1 MDAQHPSPPSRD
13 RLPLAMTP
21 SQVIAL
27 GLVAASMGWAV
38 WLLRDRPTSEEVE
51 LLAGMALPSSE
62 MAIMEAA
69 FDRAQLTDHR
79 TDGGRVWVPRS
90 RQSAYMRALVDAEA
104 LPREFGG
111 SLRRALEKNS
121 PWQSRAVQDELLRV
135 ATQEEL
141 SLVICS
147 MPGIERAAVLYDT
160 ESHHSLEGGGP
171 AKTASVNVRT
181 QPDMELDPARVQAIR
196 VLVSSSIAGLTPER
210 VAVTDLRS
218 GRVYVGPLEPVAER
232 EPAAI
237 AAADPALAR
246 KIAHE
251 HHLATKVR
259 QALAFLKGATVDVSV
274 EFDAVEADDPPLPP
288 GPESV
293 SGTPPSD
300 LEATVAG
307 PVQKSADAN
316 APAEIRPRSAIIVAA
331 PPPPPSPPRPAPV
344 RATTPDIPGAIL
356 VSIAVPDSYF
366 QSACRVAEERAGQPV
381 LQPIAIEAQETE
393 RIRRHVQSLLPATRD
408 PARRRVVVTS
418 FPVAGPAQA
427 RREPAMRGNA
437 AARASA
443 AAPATAERSPKK
455 ADDLEAV
462 IAAVTAGRFGD
473 VPRQVWLAA
482 TSICV
487 GLLAGFLW
495 WAGGRR
501 HPASIGLSPRQR
513 MQQPR
518 IDWSE
523 VGDPHASESAAS
535 GIASPQAAGGFGIG
549 RAAAVLLGLCACAAP
564 VQAGPPDSAA
574 AVAPMPETILSET
587 PASAS
592 QPQHASLQTASP
604 TGDTHAAASTAGS
617 PARRAEAPLAVGTI
631 PQVLPALPLAA
642 RGDASAADATSGA
655 AGDGNHSVQR
665 SDWKLLAAIVAAF
678 AVVAAATAF
687 NRRRTTVLP
696 PDVFE
701 VLGEGSLGGQHAVRI
716 VRFGPK
722 TLLVGVSAAGCQTLA
737 ELTDPQATACI
748 AAACRGIHPPIRPAA
763 SPRTIMPRSQPS
775 TAARTGGEAA

>member
-1 MDAQHPSPPSRD
+1 MDAQQPSPSTRD
-13 RLPLAMTP
+13 RLPLAITP
-21 SQVIAL
+21 AQIIAI
-27 GLVAASMGWAV
+27 GLVAASIGWAG

-196 VLVSSSIAGLTPER
+196 VLVSASIAGLTPER

-218 GRVYVGPLEPVAER
+218 GRVYAGPLEAAEDR
-232 EPAAI
+232 DAVVLAG
-237 AAADPALAR
+237 ADPALAR

-274 EFDAVEADDPPLPP
+274 EFAPDESESAPVAPRPEEMPAAQSADLA
-288 GPESV
+288 
-293 SGTPPSD
+293 
-300 LEATVAG
+300 ATAGG

-331 PPPPPSPPRPAPV
+331 APPAPMLSQPAPT
-344 RATTPDIPGAIL
+344 RAAADTPDAIH

-366 QSACRVAEERAGQPV
+366 QSACRAAEERAGQPM

-408 PARRRVVVTS
+408 PTRRRVTVTS
-418 FPVAGPAQA
+418 FPVASTSLA
-427 RREPAMRGNA
+427 RRESAVRGTAPSRTSAGSAVVATADRKTTAPLTVDGVA
-437 AARASA
+437 AA
-443 AAPATAERSPKK
+443 
-455 ADDLEAV
+455 V
-462 IAAVTAGRFGD
+462 VAGRLSEI
-473 VPRQVWLAA
+473 PRQAWLAA

-501 HPASIGLSPRQR
+501 DSSLAGRVPRHG

-518 IDWSE
+518 IDWAGAEDAQATVAMST
-523 VGDPHASESAAS
+523 GAAS
-535 GIASPQAAGGFGIG
+535 GQSSGGFGVR
-549 RAAAVLLGLCACAAP
+549 RAAALILLLYGCGSPVLA
-564 VQAGPPDSAA
+564 AGPDSTA
-574 AVAPMPETILSET
+574 AVAPLPEAIIAE
-587 PASAS
+587 AQAAAD
-592 QPQHASLQTASP
+592 QPQTVSLQTTSP
-604 TGDTHAAASTAGS
+604 GFRTSAPRAAIGS
-617 PARRAEAPLAVGTI
+617 DGVA
-631 PQVLPALPLAA
+631 PQVLPALPLDA
-642 RGDASAADATSGA
+642 RGDAARADLATSLADTA
-655 AGDGNHSVQR
+655 ARSGQL
-665 SDWKLLAAIVAAF
+665 SDWKLLAALAAAF
-678 AVVAAATAF
+678 AVLVAATAF
-687 NRRRTTVLP
+687 TRRRATVLP

-722 TLLVGVSAAGCQTLA
+722 TLLVGVSSAGCQTLA

-748 AAACRGIHPPIRPAA
+748 AAACRGVYPPIRPAA
-763 SPRTIMPRSQPS
+763 PSRSIAPQSPPV
-775 TAARTGGEAA
+775 TAARAGGEAA

>member
-1 MDAQHPSPPSRD
+1 MDAQQPSPSSRD
-13 RLPLAMTP
+13 RLLAITP
-21 SQVIAL
+21 AQIIAL
-27 GLVAASMGWAV
+27 GLVAASIGWAG

-121 PWQSRAVQDELLRV
+121 PWQSRAVQGELLRV

-196 VLVSSSIAGLTPER
+196 VLVSASIAGLAPER

-218 GRVYVGPLEPVAER
+218 GRVYAGPLESVEDR
-232 EPAAI
+232 EAAVL
-237 AAADPALAR
+237 AGADPALAR

-259 QALAFLKGATVDVSV
+259 QSLAFLKGATVDVSV
-274 EFDAVEADDPPLPP
+274 EFGLDDSEAAPLAPRPEEMHVAHPADIDATAP
-288 GPESV
+288 
-293 SGTPPSD
+293 
-300 LEATVAG
+300 G

-316 APAEIRPRSAIIVAA
+316 APAEIRLRSAIIVAS
-331 PPPPPSPPRPAPV
+331 PPPSPALAQPAPA
-344 RATTPDIPGAIL
+344 RAAATDTPEAIH

-366 QSACRVAEERAGQPV
+366 QAACRAAEERAGQPV

-408 PARRRVVVTS
+408 PTRRRVMVTS
-418 FPVAGPAQA
+418 FPVASNSLA
-427 RREPAMRGNA
+427 RRESAVRGTV
-437 AARASA
+437 ASRSS
-443 AAPATAERSPKK
+443 AAPAALATAARTIPAPLT
-455 ADDLEAV
+455 ADAV
-462 IAAVTAGRFGD
+462 VAAVVAGRFGEI
-473 VPRQVWLAA
+473 PRQVWLAA

-501 HPASIGLSPRQR
+501 DPSLVGRLPRQGL
-513 MQQPR
+513 QPPR
-518 IDWSE
+518 IDWSDAGE
-523 VGDPHASESAAS
+523 AHATDAVAGG
-535 GIASPQAAGGFGIG
+535 GIPGQSSSGFGIS
-549 RAAAVLLGLCACAAP
+549 RAAALILAVCACGAP
-564 VQAGPPDSAA
+564 VRAAGLEPTA
-574 AVAPMPETILSET
+574 AVAPLPEAFLSEA
-587 PASAS
+587 ASS
-592 QPQHASLQTASP
+592 IDQPQTVSLQTA
-604 TGDTHAAASTAGS
+604 ASSSIA
-617 PARRAEAPLAVGTI
+617 PARHAGIGSGGSGA
-631 PQVLPALPLAA
+631 PQVLPALPLNSHGDAAAADLATGLTGAAA
-642 RGDASAADATSGA
+642 RSG
-655 AGDGNHSVQR
+655 QLT
-665 SDWKLLAAIVAAF
+665 DWKLLGAIAAAF
-678 AVVAAATAF
+678 GVLVAATAF
-687 NRRRTTVLP
+687 NRRRASVLP

-748 AAACRGIHPPIRPAA
+748 AAACRGVHPPIRPAA
-763 SPRTIMPRSQPS
+763 PARSVAPQRLPA

>member
-1 MDAQHPSPPSRD
+1 MDAQQPSPSSRD
-13 RLPLAMTP
+13 RLLAITP
-21 SQVIAL
+21 AQIIAL
-27 GLVAASMGWAV
+27 GLVAASIGWAG

-121 PWQSRAVQDELLRV
+121 PWQSRAVQGELLRV
-135 ATQEEL
+135 ATQVEL

-196 VLVSSSIAGLTPER
+196 VLVSASIAGLAPER

-218 GRVYVGPLEPVAER
+218 GRVYSGPLESAEDR
-232 EPAAI
+232 EAAVL
-237 AAADPALAR
+237 AGADPALAR

-259 QALAFLKGATVDVSV
+259 QSLAFLKGATVDVSV
-274 EFDAVEADDPPLPP
+274 EFGLDDSEAAPLAPRPEEMHVAHPADIDATAP
-288 GPESV
+288 
-293 SGTPPSD
+293 
-300 LEATVAG
+300 G

-316 APAEIRPRSAIIVAA
+316 APAEIRLRSAIIVAS
-331 PPPPPSPPRPAPV
+331 PPPSPALAQPAPA
-344 RATTPDIPGAIL
+344 RAAATDTPEAIH

-366 QSACRVAEERAGQPV
+366 QAACRAAEERAGQPV

-408 PARRRVVVTS
+408 PTRRRVMVTS
-418 FPVAGPAQA
+418 FPVASNSLA
-427 RREPAMRGNA
+427 RRESAVRGTV
-437 AARASA
+437 ASRSS
-443 AAPATAERSPKK
+443 AAPAALATAARTIPAPLT
-455 ADDLEAV
+455 ADAV
-462 IAAVTAGRFGD
+462 VAAVVAGRFGEI
-473 VPRQVWLAA
+473 PRQVWLAA

-501 HPASIGLSPRQR
+501 DPSLVGRLPRQGL
-513 MQQPR
+513 QQPR
-518 IDWSE
+518 IDWSGAGE
-523 VGDPHASESAAS
+523 AHATDAAAS
-535 GIASPQAAGGFGIG
+535 GGMPGPSSSGFGIG
-549 RAAAVLLGLCACAAP
+549 RAAALILAVCACGAP
-564 VQAGPPDSAA
+564 VRAAGVDATA
-574 AVAPMPETILSET
+574 AVAPLPEAFLSEA
-587 PASAS
+587 PSS
-592 QPQHASLQTASP
+592 NDQPQTVSFQTA
-604 TGDTHAAASTAGS
+604 
-617 PARRAEAPLAVGTI
+617 AP
-631 PQVLPALPLAA
+631 
-642 RGDASAADATSGA
+642 
-655 AGDGNHSVQR
+655 
-665 SDWKLLAAIVAAF
+665 
-678 AVVAAATAF
+678 
-687 NRRRTTVLP
+687 
-696 PDVFE
+696 
-701 VLGEGSLGGQHAVRI
+701 
-716 VRFGPK
+716 
-722 TLLVGVSAAGCQTLA
+722 
-737 ELTDPQATACI
+737 
-748 AAACRGIHPPIRPAA
+748 
-763 SPRTIMPRSQPS
+763 
-775 TAARTGGEAA
+775 

>member
-1 MDAQHPSPPSRD
+1 MDAQQPSPSSRD
-13 RLPLAMTP
+13 RLSLAMTP
-21 SQVIAL
+21 AQVIAL
-27 GLVAASMGWAV
+27 GLVAVSMGWAV

-196 VLVSSSIAGLTPER
+196 VLVSSSIAGLSPER

-218 GRVYVGPLEPVAER
+218 GRVYVGPLETVADR
-232 EPAAI
+232 DNAAI
-237 AAADPALAR
+237 AGADPALAR

-251 HHLATKVR
+251 HHLASKVR
-259 QALAFLKGATVDVSV
+259 QSLAFLKGATVDVSV
-274 EFDAVEADDPPLPP
+274 EFDVAEADAPPLPP
-288 GPESV
+288 APESLQASRPADLDASP
-293 SGTPPSD
+293 SGPM
-300 LEATVAG
+300 
-307 PVQKSADAN
+307 QKSADAN
-316 APAEIRPRSAIIVAA
+316 APAEVRPRSAIIVAS
-331 PPPPPSPPRPAPV
+331 PPPPPTRV
-344 RATTPDIPGAIL
+344 QLTPDRSTTADVPGVIL

-366 QSACRVAEERAGQPV
+366 QAACRAAAERAGQPA
-381 LQPIAIEAQETE
+381 LQPIAIEAQEME
-393 RIRRHVQSLLPATRD
+393 RIRRHVLSLLPATRD
-408 PARRRVVVTS
+408 PAQRRVIITS
-418 FPVAGPAQA
+418 FPVTGPSPA
-427 RREPAMRGNA
+427 RRESAGRSTAGPQTTA
-437 AARASA
+437 AL
-443 AAPATAERSPKK
+443 AAPQS
-455 ADDLEAV
+455 ADHSTHHHHGLDAAIAAV
-462 IAAVTAGRFGD
+462 IAGRFSE
-473 VPRQVWLAA
+473 VPRQAWLAA

-501 HPASIGLSPRQR
+501 HPSSIR
-513 MQQPR
+513 MSHRHGVPQPR
-518 IDWSE
+518 IDWSD
-523 VGDPHASESAAS
+523 VGTPEAADTMASETRSRQSAS
-535 GIASPQAAGGFGIG
+535 GLGIG
-549 RAAAVLLGLCACAAP
+549 RAAALLLGLCACATP
-564 VQAGPPDSAA
+564 LQAAGPDSAA
-574 AVAPMPETILSET
+574 AVAPMPETVLHET
-587 PASAS
+587 PPPTDQL
-592 QPQHASLQTASP
+592 QPASLQTA
-604 TGDTHAAASTAGS
+604 AATLGG
-617 PARRAEAPLAVGTI
+617 PARQSVTGQHGSGA
-631 PQVLPALPLAA
+631 PQVLPALPLIS
-642 RGDASAADATSGA
+642 RGDATVADLVTGPNGA
-655 AGDGNHSVQR
+655 AVHSVQR
-665 SDWKLLAAIVAAF
+665 SDWRLLAAIVAAF

-687 NRRRTTVLP
+687 TRRRASVLP

-748 AAACRGIHPPIRPAA
+748 AAACRGVYPPIRPGA
-763 SPRTIMPRSQPS
+763 SPRSIAPQGQPS
-775 TAARTGGEAA
+775 IKASSGGEAA

>member
-1 MDAQHPSPPSRD
+1 MDAQQPSPSSRD
-13 RLPLAMTP
+13 RLPLAVTP
-21 SQVIAL
+21 AQIVAL
-27 GLVAASMGWAV
+27 GLVAASIGWAG

-196 VLVSSSIAGLTPER
+196 VLVSASIAGLAPER

-218 GRVYVGPLEPVAER
+218 GRVYAGPLETAEDND
-232 EPAAI
+232 AA
-237 AAADPALAR
+237 ALAGADPALAR

-259 QALAFLKGATVDVSV
+259 QSLSFLKGATVDVSV
-274 EFDAVEADDPPLPP
+274 EFATDDAETPPLAPR
-288 GPESV
+288 PEAMPTV
-293 SGTPPSD
+293 QAAD
-300 LEATVAG
+300 LAATAGG

-316 APAEIRPRSAIIVAA
+316 APAEIRSRSAIIVAS
-331 PPPPPSPPRPAPV
+331 PPPTPVSAQPAPTRV
-344 RATTPDIPGAIL
+344 AAADTPEAIQ

-366 QSACRVAEERAGQPV
+366 QAACRAAEERAGQPV
-381 LQPIAIEAQETE
+381 LQPIAIEAQEIE

-408 PARRRVVVTS
+408 PSRQRVLVTS
-418 FPVAGPAQA
+418 FPVASTSLARRDSAARGTGASRTSAGPAVV
-427 RREPAMRGNA
+427 
-437 AARASA
+437 
-443 AAPATAERSPKK
+443 ATAERTTP
-455 ADDLEAV
+455 APLTVD
-462 IAAVTAGRFGD
+462 AVTAALVAGRFSEI
-473 VPRQVWLAA
+473 PRQAWLAA

-501 HPASIGLSPRQR
+501 DASSSGRLSSRGV
-513 MQQPR
+513 QQPR
-518 IDWSE
+518 IDWSGVDE
-523 VGDPHASESAAS
+523 AHAANAMPTGAAS
-535 GIASPQAAGGFGIG
+535 GQSNGGFGIG
-549 RAAAVLLGLCACAAP
+549 RAAALMLILYGCATPLRAA
-564 VQAGPPDSAA
+564 GPDSAA
-574 AVAPMPETILSET
+574 AVAPLPEAITSDA
-587 PASAS
+587 PSATD
-592 QPQHASLQTASP
+592 QPQTISLQTASP
-604 TGDTHAAASTAGS
+604 ISRTFSPQTATGSRG
-617 PARRAEAPLAVGTI
+617 V
-631 PQVLPALPLAA
+631 PQVLPALPLDAP
-642 RGDASAADATSGA
+642 GDATGADRA
-655 AGDGNHSVQR
+655 AGLASTTARSGQL
-665 SDWKLLAAIVAAF
+665 SDWKLLAAIAAAF
-678 AVVAAATAF
+678 AVLVAATAF
-687 NRRRTTVLP
+687 NRRRATVLP

-722 TLLVGVSAAGCQTLA
+722 TLLVGVSSAGCQTLA

-748 AAACRGIHPPIRPAA
+748 AAACRGLHPPIRPAA
-763 SPRTIMPRSQPS
+763 SPRSVAPQSPS
-775 TAARTGGEAA
+775 VTAARAGGEAA

>member
-1 MDAQHPSPPSRD
+1 MDAQQPSPSSRD
-13 RLPLAMTP
+13 RLGLAVTP
-21 SQVIAL
+21 AQVIAI

-121 PWQSRAVQDELLRV
+121 PWQSRAVQGELLRV

-160 ESHHSLEGGGP
+160 ESHHSLGAGGP

-181 QPDMELDPARVQAIR
+181 QPDMELDPVRVQAIR
-196 VLVSSSIAGLTPER
+196 VLVGASIAGLSPER

-218 GRVYVGPLEPVAER
+218 GRVYVGPLETIADR
-232 EPAAI
+232 EAASI
-237 AAADPALAR
+237 AGADPTLVR
-246 KIAHE
+246 KMAHE

-274 EFDAVEADDPPLPP
+274 EFDAAETDAAPLPP
-288 GPESV
+288 VPESGQG
-293 SGTPPSD
+293 SRPAD
-300 LEATVAG
+300 LEATQPG
-307 PVQKSADAN
+307 HLQKLADAN
-316 APAEIRPRSAIIVAA
+316 APAEIRSRSAIIVAS
-331 PPPPPSPPRPAPV
+331 PPPPPTPPQPTPPQPAAV
-344 RATTPDIPGAIL
+344 RATTADVPGAIL

-366 QSACRVAEERAGQPV
+366 QAACRAAVERAGQPV
-381 LQPIAIEAQETE
+381 LQPLAIEAQEME
-393 RIRRHVQSLLPATRD
+393 RIRRHVLSLLPATRD
-408 PARRRVVVTS
+408 PAQRRVVITS
-418 FPVAGPAQA
+418 FPVAGPSPT
-427 RREPAMRGNA
+427 RREPAGRFT
-437 AARASA
+437 ASGPAA
-443 AAPATAERSPKK
+443 AAPAAPQSAEGSGHQ
-455 ADDLEAV
+455 AHELDAIIAAV
-462 IAAVTAGRFGD
+462 IAGHFSE
-473 VPRQVWLAA
+473 VPRQAWLAA

-501 HPASIGLSPRQR
+501 HPSSIGLSPRHAA
-513 MQQPR
+513 QQPR
-518 IDWSE
+518 IDWAG
-523 VGDPHASESAAS
+523 VGDPQVAEAVSAGGGYGQSAS
-535 GIASPQAAGGFGIG
+535 GYGID

-564 VQAGPPDSAA
+564 VQAAGPDSAA
-574 AVAPMPETILSET
+574 AVAPMPEMILRET
-587 PASAS
+587 
-592 QPQHASLQTASP
+592 QPSVDQLQPASLQTAAAISGTP
-604 TGDTHAAASTAGS
+604 ERTAATSYGGSTG
-617 PARRAEAPLAVGTI
+617 
-631 PQVLPALPLAA
+631 PQVLPALPLSSRGEAA
-642 RGDASAADATSGA
+642 AVDLATGPGGTAGRSG
-655 AGDGNHSVQR
+655 QL
-665 SDWKLLAAIVAAF
+665 SDWKLLGAIAAAF
-678 AVVAAATAF
+678 VVVAAATAF
-687 NRRRTTVLP
+687 TRRRTALLP

-748 AAACRGIHPPIRPAA
+748 AAACRGVHPPIRPPA
-763 SPRTIMPRSQPS
+763 SSRSITPQSQPS
-775 TAARTGGEAA
+775 TMASTGGEAA

>member
-1 MDAQHPSPPSRD
+1 MDAQQPSPSSRD
-13 RLPLAMTP
+13 RLSLAMTP
-21 SQVIAL
+21 AQVIAL
-27 GLVAASMGWAV
+27 GLVAVSMGWAV

-181 QPDMELDPARVQAIR
+181 QPDMELDPSRVQAIR
-196 VLVSSSIAGLTPER
+196 VLVSSSIAGLSPER

-218 GRVYVGPLEPVAER
+218 GRVYVGPLETVADR
-232 EPAAI
+232 DNAAI
-237 AAADPALAR
+237 TGADPALAR

-251 HHLATKVR
+251 HHLASKVR
-259 QALAFLKGATVDVSV
+259 QSLAFLKGATVDVSV
-274 EFDAVEADDPPLPP
+274 EFDVAEADAPPLPP
-288 GPESV
+288 APESLQASRPADLDASP
-293 SGTPPSD
+293 SGPM
-300 LEATVAG
+300 
-307 PVQKSADAN
+307 QKSADAN
-316 APAEIRPRSAIIVAA
+316 APAEVRPRSAIIVAS
-331 PPPPPSPPRPAPV
+331 PPPPPTRV
-344 RATTPDIPGAIL
+344 QLTPDRSTTADVPGVIL

-366 QSACRVAEERAGQPV
+366 QAACRAAAERAGQPA
-381 LQPIAIEAQETE
+381 LQPIAIEAQEME
-393 RIRRHVQSLLPATRD
+393 RIRRHVLSLLPATRD
-408 PARRRVVVTS
+408 PAQRRVIITS
-418 FPVAGPAQA
+418 FPVAGPSPA
-427 RREPAMRGNA
+427 RRESAGRSTAGPQTTA
-437 AARASA
+437 AL
-443 AAPATAERSPKK
+443 AAPQS
-455 ADDLEAV
+455 ADHSTHHHHGLDAAIAAV
-462 IAAVTAGRFGD
+462 IAGRFSE
-473 VPRQVWLAA
+473 VPRQAWLAA

-501 HPASIGLSPRQR
+501 HPASIRMSPRHGVP
-513 MQQPR
+513 QPR
-518 IDWSE
+518 IDWSD
-523 VGDPHASESAAS
+523 VGQPEAADTMASETRSRQSAS
-535 GIASPQAAGGFGIG
+535 GLGIG
-549 RAAAVLLGLCACAAP
+549 RAAALLLGLCACATP
-564 VQAGPPDSAA
+564 LQAAGPDSAA
-574 AVAPMPETILSET
+574 AVAPMPETVLHET
-587 PASAS
+587 PPPTDQL
-592 QPQHASLQTASP
+592 QPASLQTA
-604 TGDTHAAASTAGS
+604 AATLGG
-617 PARRAEAPLAVGTI
+617 PARQSVTGQHGSGA
-631 PQVLPALPLAA
+631 PQVLPALPLIS
-642 RGDASAADATSGA
+642 RGDATVADLVTGPNGA
-655 AGDGNHSVQR
+655 AVHSVQR
-665 SDWKLLAAIVAAF
+665 SDWRLLAVIVAAF

-687 NRRRTTVLP
+687 TRRRASILP

-701 VLGEGSLGGQHAVRI
+701 VLGEGSLGGPHAVRI

-748 AAACRGIHPPIRPAA
+748 AAACRGVYPPIRPGA
-763 SPRTIMPRSQPS
+763 SSRSIALQGHRS
-775 TAARTGGEAA
+775 IKASSGGEAA

>member
-1 MDAQHPSPPSRD
+1 MDAQQSSPSSRD
-13 RLPLAMTP
+13 RLALAITP
-21 SQVIAL
+21 AQVIAL
-27 GLVAASMGWAV
+27 GLVAASIGWAG

-121 PWQSRAVQDELLRV
+121 PWQSRAVQGELLRV

-196 VLVSSSIAGLTPER
+196 VLVSASIAGLAPER

-218 GRVYVGPLEPVAER
+218 GRVYAGPLESTADR
-232 EPAAI
+232 EAAL
-237 AAADPALAR
+237 AGADPALVR

-259 QALAFLKGATVDVSV
+259 QSLAFLKGATVDVSV
-274 EFDAVEADDPPLPP
+274 EFGEIESEAAPLPP
-288 GPESV
+288 RPEER
-293 SGTPPSD
+293 PAD
-300 LEATVAG
+300 LDVATAG

-316 APAEIRPRSAIIVAA
+316 APAEIRPRSSIVVAA
-331 PPPPPSPPRPAPV
+331 PPPQPPAPTRPAPPH
-344 RATTPDIPGAIL
+344 ATIDTPEAIL

-366 QSACRVAEERAGQPV
+366 QLACRAAEERAGQPV

-408 PARRRVVVTS
+408 PTRRRVVVNS
-418 FPVAGPAQA
+418 FPVASTALA
-427 RREPAMRGNA
+427 RREPAVRGA
-437 AARASA
+437 AAGRSSPA
-443 AAPATAERSPKK
+443 AAAKVTGERTAPAPISVDAL
-455 ADDLEAV
+455 A
-462 IAAVTAGRFGD
+462 AAVVSGRYSEI
-473 VPRQVWLAA
+473 PRQVWLAA

-501 HPASIGLSPRQR
+501 DSSQLGRWPRQG
-513 MQQPR
+513 MPQPR
-518 IDWSE
+518 IDWAGAGE
-523 VGDPHASESAAS
+523 ADAADAMPAGTASAQS
-535 GIASPQAAGGFGIG
+535 GSGFGIR
-549 RAAAVLLGLCACAAP
+549 RAAALFLCACMFGSPARAD
-564 VQAGPPDSAA
+564 GPEPAA
-574 AVAPMPETILSET
+574 AVAPMPEAILSEVRS
-587 PASAS
+587 SAH
-592 QPQHASLQTASP
+592 QPQVASLQTASGTP
-604 TGDTHAAASTAGS
+604 VRHAATTLGGS
-617 PARRAEAPLAVGTI
+617 V
-631 PQVLPALPLAA
+631 PQVLPALPLTAH
-642 RGDASAADATSGA
+642 
-655 AGDGNHSVQR
+655 GDGTVADIATGPAGVSARSSQL
-665 SDWKLLAAIVAAF
+665 SDWKLLAAIAAAF
-678 AVVAAATAF
+678 VVLAAATAF

-701 VLGEGSLGGQHAVRI
+701 VLGEGSLGGQHAVRV

-748 AAACRGIHPPIRPAA
+748 AAACRGVHPPIRPAV
-763 SPRTIMPRSQPS
+763 SPRSVAVQSPAV
-775 TAARTGGEAA
+775 TASRTGGEAA

>member
-1 MDAQHPSPPSRD
+1 MDAQQPSPSSRD
-13 RLPLAMTP
+13 RLPLAITP
-21 SQVIAL
+21 AQIIAL
-27 GLVAASMGWAV
+27 GLVAASIGWAG

-79 TDGGRVWVPRS
+79 NDGGRVWVPRS

-121 PWQSRAVQDELLRV
+121 PWQSRAVQGELLRV

-196 VLVSSSIAGLTPER
+196 VLVSASIAGLTPER

-218 GRVYVGPLEPVAER
+218 GRVYAGPLESAEDR
-232 EPAAI
+232 EAA
-237 AAADPALAR
+237 ALAGADPALAR

-251 HHLATKVR
+251 HHLTTKVR
-259 QALAFLKGATVDVSV
+259 QSLAFLKGATVDVSV
-274 EFDAVEADDPPLPP
+274 EFGPDDSEAAPLAPR
-288 GPESV
+288 PEEMHV
-293 SGTPPSD
+293 AHPSD
-300 LEATVAG
+300 MHATAPG

-316 APAEIRPRSAIIVAA
+316 APAEIRLRSAIIVAS
-331 PPPPPSPPRPAPV
+331 PPPAPAAAQPALR
-344 RATTPDIPGAIL
+344 RAAEADTPESIH

-366 QSACRVAEERAGQPV
+366 QSAFRAAEERAGQPV
-381 LQPIAIEAQETE
+381 LQPMAIEAQETE

-408 PARRRVVVTS
+408 PTRRRVMVTS
-418 FPVAGPAQA
+418 FPVASNSLA
-427 RREPAMRGNA
+427 RRESAVRGTA
-437 AARASA
+437 ASRSSA
-443 AAPATAERSPKK
+443 APAALATAERTAP
-455 ADDLEAV
+455 APLTVDAV
-462 IAAVTAGRFGD
+462 VSAVVAGRLSEI
-473 VPRQVWLAA
+473 PRQVWLAA

-501 HPASIGLSPRQR
+501 DPSLVGRLPRQGL
-513 MQQPR
+513 QQPR
-518 IDWSE
+518 IDWSGAGE
-523 VGDPHASESAAS
+523 THATDAAAS
-535 GIASPQAAGGFGIG
+535 GALPGQSSSRFGIG
-549 RAAAVLLGLCACAAP
+549 RAAALILAVCACGAP
-564 VQAGPPDSAA
+564 VRAAGLDATA
-574 AVAPMPETILSET
+574 AVAPLPEAFLSEAQS
-587 PASAS
+587 PNDR
-592 QPQHASLQTASP
+592 PQTVSLQTALPSSV
-604 TGDTHAAASTAGS
+604 A
-617 PARRAEAPLAVGTI
+617 PARQPTI
-631 PQVLPALPLAA
+631 GAGVPQVLPALPLNSHGNAAAADLATGLTGAAA
-642 RGDASAADATSGA
+642 RSG
-655 AGDGNHSVQR
+655 QL
-665 SDWKLLAAIVAAF
+665 SDWKGAIAAAF
-678 AVVAAATAF
+678 AVLAAATAF
-687 NRRRTTVLP
+687 NRRRASVLP

-748 AAACRGIHPPIRPAA
+748 AAACRGVHPPIRLAA
-763 SPRTIMPRSQPS
+763 SLRAQTCGHLR
-775 TAARTGGEAA
+775 